1 MLHDIW
7 FQHNTVALIGSCNS
21 TLSSMTHFS
30 VREGLGGGDEQRE
43 EYQREEYLTLTTEVP
58 PAQ

>member
-30 VREGLGGGDEQRE
+30 VREGLGGGGGGMNKGRSTKG
-43 EYQREEYLTLTTEVP
+43 RST
-58 PAQ
+58 